1 MVLHT
6 FNTAQALST
15 FGQFIQNGDSVI
27 FIEDGVYCLLDH
39 NLNLGTEN
47 ILVIEADVLARGLD
61 TRIDKS
67 VKRIDYQEFVEIC
80 CEANSISNWF

>member
-6 FNTAQALST
+6 FNKAQALST
-15 FGQFIQNGDSVI
+15 FGRFIQKGDSVI

-39 NLNLGTEN
+39 NLDLGTAN
-47 ILVIEADVLARGLD
+47 ILVIEADVLARGLE

-67 VKRIDYQEFVEIC
+67 VKRIDYQDFVELC
-80 CEANSISNWF
+80 SEANSISNWF